1 MHEEK
6 GMIAKMTYFGV
17 AYLVVLLPLTA
28 LLYNLLPKKHR
39 WKILLL
45 VSYAFFWLI
54 SNKLIIYV
62 IGTTFL
68 IHYIGIWLELIQTER
83 NLALKEAEKEQKKS
97 IRADYLKKQR
107 KVLAFGVIVNVGIL
121 LVVKYTGFIGGNI
134 NSLLQSLKIPLK
146 LQIPKIL
153 MPIGISF
160 YTLQAVSY
168 LVDVYHEKIKA
179 DKNIARL
186 SLYLTFFPQ
195 IMEGPICR
203 YSETAMQLWEGNKIT
218 YESLKSGLLRMSYGI
233 IKKMIIADRLN
244 RFIGE
249 IYTHYGSYDG
259 GIMVVGM
266 VLYTLQLYMDFS
278 GTMDLAI
285 GTSEIFGIKLPENF
299 KQPFFSKNISE
310 FWTRWHITLGAF
322 FRDYIFYPLSLS
334 EPLKK
339 LTTNARKKIGKYYGP
354 LIASAIALFCVWFCN
369 GLWHGA
375 AWTFIFFGMYHF
387 ILILSGKIF
396 EPAVLWVSAKLH
408 INRERKW
415 YKGIQIIKTTL
426 LVFVGELFFRA
437 TTVTAGFE
445 MLGKMFTNF
454 TFKSFTDGTIL
465 SLGMDIQD
473 FIIIAIF
480 TVLVFIISVMHEKD
494 ISVREKIAKKN
505 IVIRWTIYY
514 LIIFAIILFGAYGA
528 NYEVVQPMYA
538 NF

>member
-1 MHEEK
+1 
-6 GMIAKMTYFGV
+6 MTYFGV
-17 AYLVVLLPLTA
+17 AYFGVFLPLTI
-28 LLYNLLPKKHR
+28 LIYNIVPQKHR
-39 WKILLL
+39 WKVLLL
-45 VSYAFFWLI
+45 ASYAFFWSI
-54 SNKLIIYV
+54 SKKLIVYV
-62 IGTTFL
+62 IGSTFL
-68 IHYIGIWLELIQTER
+68 IHYIGIWLEQIQDER
-83 NLALKEAEKEQKKS
+83 NRLLKEAEKEQKKK

-107 KVLAFGVIVNVGIL
+107 RVLAFGVLVNIGIL
-121 LVVKYTGFIGGNI
+121 LIVKYTGFIGGNI
-134 NSLLQSLKIPLK
+134 NSLLETLKVSFRLK
-146 LQIPKIL
+146 IPKIL

-168 LVDVYHEKIKA
+168 LVDIYHEKIKA

-218 YESLKSGLLRMSYGI
+218 YDNLKNGILRANYGM

-249 IYTHYGSYDG
+249 IYLNYAKYDG
-259 GIMVVGM
+259 GIMAVGM

-278 GTMDLAI
+278 GTMDMVI

-354 LIASAIALFCVWFCN
+354 LIASAVALFCVWFCN

-396 EPAVLWVSAKLH
+396 EPAVLWFTAKLH
-408 INRERKW
+408 IDREKAW
-415 YKGIQIIKTTL
+415 YKGLQIIKTVL

-437 TTVTAGFE
+437 TTVKAGFE

-454 TFKSFTDGTIL
+454 TFNSFKDGTIFK
-465 SLGMDIQD
+465 LGMDKND
-473 FIIIAIF
+473 FIIIAIY
-480 TVLVFIISVMHEKD
+480 TVLVFVISILHEKD
-494 ISVREKIAKKN
+494 ISVRKQISKKN

-514 LIIFAIILFGAYGA
+514 FILFSIILFGAYGI
-528 NYEVVQPMYA
+528 NYEAVQPMYA